1 MGHPEACDWRHQAGR
16 VGNAGADHDDQ
27 IGSSG
32 VDPPG
37 ADPVIDSVMRLAL
50 LLVCLGVSTLG
61 CGSDDTKTQGP
72 LVATADSESPSSGI
86 TIPESSSGAEAS
98 TTVIADPAPATA
110 ATSAIEDGIPLVQF
124 DGEQS
129 DTPAPYFGSQ
139 NLAGGAAAPVAN
151 FTPSSADQDFC
162 SAVSVINSR
171 PQPRDEFVEV
181 VVADQYLAAIE
192 RYVPIDLRDEFDV
205 VLEFT
210 RSVVEAGSFD
220 EELSSDGAISAAVGT
235 INQFVDKRCLGLS

>member
-1 MGHPEACDWRHQAGR
+1 
-16 VGNAGADHDDQ
+16 
-27 IGSSG
+27 
-32 VDPPG
+32 
-37 ADPVIDSVMRLAL
+37 MRLAL
-50 LLVCLGVSTLG
+50 LLVYLGVSTLG

-72 LVATADSESPSSGI
+72 LVATADSESPSSGV

-98 TTVIADPAPATA
+98 TTVIADPAPATTTA
-110 ATSAIEDGIPLVQF
+110 ASTPAIEDDIALVQF

-139 NLAGGAAAPVAN
+139 NPAGGAAAPVAN

-181 VVADQYLAAIE
+181 VVADQYFAAIE
-192 RYVPIDLRDEFDV
+192 RYVPIELRDEFDV

-220 EELSSDGAISAAVGT
+220 EELSNDGAISTAVGT
-235 INQFVDKRCLGLS
+235 INQFVDKRCLGLF

>member
-1 MGHPEACDWRHQAGR
+1 M
-16 VGNAGADHDDQ
+16 
-27 IGSSG
+27 GSSG
-32 VDPPG
+32 VDPRG
-37 ADPVIDSVMRLAL
+37 ADPVVDSVMRLAL

-61 CGSDDTKTQGP
+61 CGSGDTKTDGP
-72 LVATADSESPSSGI
+72 LVATADSEAPSSGI
-86 TIPESSSGAEAS
+86 TIPESSSVAEAS
-98 TTVIADPAPATA
+98 TTGIADPAPAT
-110 ATSAIEDGIPLVQF
+110 TSAIEDDIALVQF

-139 NLAGGAAAPVAN
+139 NAAGGAAAPVAN

-171 PQPRDEFVEV
+171 PQPRDEFMEV
-181 VVADQYLAAIE
+181 VVADQYFAAIE
-192 RYVPIDLRDEFDV
+192 RYVPIELRDEFDV

-220 EELSSDGAISAAVGT
+220 EELSNNGAISTAVGT

>member
-1 MGHPEACDWRHQAGR
+1 MDTRGPRPEPR
-16 VGNAGADHDDQ
+16 
-27 IGSSG
+27 
-32 VDPPG
+32 
-37 ADPVIDSVMRLAL
+37 
-50 LLVCLGVSTLG
+50 
-61 CGSDDTKTQGP
+61 
-72 LVATADSESPSSGI
+72 I
-86 TIPESSSGAEAS
+86 TPAHTPE
-98 TTVIADPAPATA
+98 TA
-110 ATSAIEDGIPLVQF
+110 ASSAHQLRNPG
-124 DGEQS
+124 
-129 DTPAPYFGSQ
+129 
-139 NLAGGAAAPVAN
+139 

-220 EELSSDGAISAAVGT
+220 EDLSNPDRSRV
-235 INQFVDKRCLGLS
+235 